1 MNVNSCTATSSF
13 SLDWTG
19 LARPSPMAS
28 IAEEEVACDRVP
40 VTVLTGFLGSGKTT
54 LLNHILTATHGKK
67 IAIIENEFG
76 AVAIDDKLLAKN
88 TKFQTGEEIFEVLNG
103 CMCCTVRTDLVK
115 VLHKLASRIDSG
127 KLVLDGIILETT
139 GMADPSPV
147 VQTFLVDP
155 IIRKFARID
164 GVVTLVDAKHIE
176 KRLNEKKPEGA
187 INEAKQQVVFADR
200 LLLNKTDLVTE
211 RDLERIEAR
220 LRGINGFA
228 PILRCSHSNVSVDSV
243 LQLHG
248 FDLKRTLEA
257 VPNFLDPGKAPTVHD
272 ARIKS
277 VSLDQGGARHL
288 RKVQLGE
295 LDLELVQSWIG
306 ELLEKRGEDIFRM
319 KGVLAIAHAE
329 QRFIFHAVHMV
340 MEVRGRGP
348 VWSSLW
354 RSSCARSL

>member
-1 MNVNSCTATSSF
+1 
-13 SLDWTG
+13 
-19 LARPSPMAS
+19 MAS

-176 KRLNEKKPEGA
+176 KR
-187 INEAKQQVVFADR
+187 
-200 LLLNKTDLVTE
+200 
-211 RDLERIEAR
+211 
-220 LRGINGFA
+220 GINGFA

>member
-1 MNVNSCTATSSF
+1 M
-13 SLDWTG
+13 
-19 LARPSPMAS
+19 
-28 IAEEEVACDRVP
+28 
-40 VTVLTGFLGSGKTT
+40 
-54 LLNHILTATHGKK
+54 
-67 IAIIENEFG
+67 
-76 AVAIDDKLLAKN
+76 
-88 TKFQTGEEIFEVLNG
+88 
-103 CMCCTVRTDLVK
+103 
-115 VLHKLASRIDSG
+115 
-127 KLVLDGIILETT
+127 
-139 GMADPSPV
+139 
-147 VQTFLVDP
+147 
-155 IIRKFARID
+155 
-164 GVVTLVDAKHIE
+164 
-176 KRLNEKKPEGA
+176 
-187 INEAKQQVVFADR
+187 FADR

-354 RSSCARSL
+354 RSSCARSLWSFPCGSTSECL

>member
-1 MNVNSCTATSSF
+1 
-13 SLDWTG
+13 
-19 LARPSPMAS
+19 
-28 IAEEEVACDRVP
+28 
-40 VTVLTGFLGSGKTT
+40 
-54 LLNHILTATHGKK
+54 
-67 IAIIENEFG
+67 
-76 AVAIDDKLLAKN
+76 
-88 TKFQTGEEIFEVLNG
+88 
-103 CMCCTVRTDLVK
+103 
-115 VLHKLASRIDSG
+115 
-127 KLVLDGIILETT
+127 
-139 GMADPSPV
+139 
-147 VQTFLVDP
+147 VDP

-187 INEAKQQVVFADR
+187 ISEAKQQVVFADR

-257 VPNFLDPGKAPTVHD
+257 DPNFLDPRKAPTVHD

-277 VSLDQGGARHL
+277 VSLDQSAARHL

-295 LDLELVQSWIG
+295 LDLELVQAWIG
-306 ELLEKRGEDIFRM
+306 QLLEQRGEDIFRM

-329 QRFIFHAVHMV
+329 QRFVFHAVHMI

-348 VWSSLW
+348 VGILV
-354 RSSCARSL
+354 CEEPVGILVCEEPVGILVCEEPVGILVCEEPVGILVCEEPVGILVCEYL